1 MDHKTTNHLIATNEV
16 DYNVGTTKQQ
26 NKNGGYN
33 YLQVTFGGF
42 LVSLLLELEI
52 CFTFHKFLSFHKR
65 RAEIFPFRW
74 TVDGSAVNVKCITG
88 LLEFGEE

>member
-1 MDHKTTNHLIATNEV
+1 MATNEV
-16 DYNVGTTKQQ
+16 DYNVGTTRQQ
-26 NKNGGYN
+26 NKNGGNN

-52 CFTFHKFLSFHKR
+52 CFTFPNSFHSSEVGSIHMR
-65 RAEIFPFRW
+65 DIFPFRW
-74 TVDGSAVNVKCITG
+74 SVSFAVNVKCITG